1 MMRIIAL
8 LMLPGLLAGCGA
20 NLQSIGRDP
29 PLSPVGAGL
38 SPPSVEIE
46 AEPTPQPR
54 YGKGNSLWQDASAD
68 LFRDPRASRIGDVI
82 TVKISIKDRAKFDN
96 KNERKREND
105 GELDVNFDYNI
116 NTSANGVQGYL
127 ANGTMQVN
135 PTVKSTSD
143 TKSEGKINRSEDIN
157 LLVAAVVTD
166 VLPNGNLMIA
176 GTQEVR
182 VNYEMRVLGVA
193 GVVRPRD
200 IATDNSISYDKIAEA
215 RISYGGR
222 GRISD
227 IAQPPWG
234 QQLMDMI
241 SPF

>member
-1 MMRIIAL
+1 
-8 LMLPGLLAGCGA
+8 
-20 NLQSIGRDP
+20 
-29 PLSPVGAGL
+29 
-38 SPPSVEIE
+38 
-46 AEPTPQPR
+46 
-54 YGKGNSLWQDASAD
+54 
-68 LFRDPRASRIGDVI
+68 
-82 TVKISIKDRAKFDN
+82 VKISIKDRAKFDN
-96 KNERKREND
+96 KNERKRENE
-105 GELDVNFDYNI
+105 GELNVEFDYDI
-116 NTSANGVQGYL
+116 NTSANGIQGYL
-127 ANGTMQVN
+127 ANGTGSFKPKVS
-135 PTVKSTSD
+135 STTD

-222 GRISD
+222 GRITD